1 MVHSLPISSWLF
13 LPLVAG
19 AVVLAG
25 LLLIGRV
32 PLAYNVNNL
41 LVRWRT
47 TLLTALAFTLVIA
60 LLVIMLAFVNGMARL
75 TQGSGHPENV
85 IVLSDGATDEAFS
98 NMAYSDTD
106 DVERISGV
114 LSDEQGRRL
123 CSKEVYIIATQELPA
138 AAGETPRRRFVQVR
152 GIENPLIASRV
163 HSIELLPGGQWFSE
177 AGVEQL
183 PAAEAGQEPETA
195 IQAVLGEGVAR
206 ELGHDA
212 KKEHLEVGDLF
223 QLGPR
228 KWIVRGIM
236 QSSGSTFGSEIWAK
250 GSYVSQLYGKFV
262 VSSMVLRTS
271 DAATARAVAEDINTK
286 FKKSALFAQVETAY
300 YSKLSATNQQ
310 FLGAIIFVTI
320 IMAIGGIFGVMNTM
334 FAAISQRKKDIG
346 VLRILGYARWQV
358 LVSFFLESLVI
369 ALAGGVLGC
378 VLGSLVNGWT
388 ATSLVSAGQ
397 GGFGK
402 TVVLKLVID
411 SNTLAAGLVLT
422 LFMGALGGLVPSL
435 TAMRLRP
442 LESLK

>member
-1 MVHSLPISSWLF
+1 MAI
-13 LPLVAG
+13 LV
-19 AVVLAG
+19 
-25 LLLIGRV
+25 LIGRV
-32 PLAYNVNNL
+32 PLAYNVQNL

-47 TLLTALAFTLVIA
+47 TLLTALAFTLVVS
-60 LLVIMLAFVNGMARL
+60 LLVVMLSFVNGMARL

-85 IVLSDGATDEAFS
+85 IVLSDGATDESFS
-98 NMAYSDTD
+98 SMNYSDTD
-106 DVERISGV
+106 DVERIAGV
-114 LSDEQGRRL
+114 LQDEQGRRL
-123 CSKEVYIIATQELPA
+123 CSKEVYIIATQEMPA
-138 AAGETPRRRFVQVR
+138 VPGQAPRRRFVQVR

-163 HSIELLPGGQWFSE
+163 HGIELLPGGQWFSE

-183 PAAEAGQEPETA
+183 PTEAGKEPETA

-212 KKEHLEVGDLF
+212 NKERLEVGDIF
-223 QLGPR
+223 PLGPR

-236 QSSGSTFGSEIWAK
+236 QSSGSTFGSEVWAK
-250 GSYVSQLYGKFV
+250 GSYVAQLYGKFV
-262 VSSMVLRTS
+262 VSSLVLRTT
-271 DAATARAVAEDINTK
+271 DAATARAVVDDINTK
-286 FKKSALFAQVETAY
+286 FKKSALAAQVETDY

-310 FLGAIIFVTI
+310 FLGAIVFVTI

-346 VLRILGYARWQV
+346 VLRILGFARWQV

-369 ALAGGVLGC
+369 ALVGGLLGC
-378 VLGSLVNGWT
+378 ALGSLVNGWT
-388 ATSLVSAGQ
+388 ATSLVSGGQ

-402 TVVLKLVID
+402 TVVLKLVVD
-411 SNTLAAGLVLT
+411 PNTLAAGLVVT